1 MIQKFLSGWSFMRLL
16 RLTLGIAI
24 IVQGAM
30 VKDWLFI
37 ALGALFS
44 LMHIFNIGCCG
55 ASSCNTNY
63 QNNNAKTVDEISF
76 EEIKSE
82 QK

>member
-37 ALGALFS
+37 ALGALFT
-44 LMHIFNIGCCG
+44 LMPIFNIGCCG

>member
-1 MIQKFLSGWSFMRLL
+1 MIQKFLSGWNFMRLL
-16 RLTLGIAI
+16 RLALGIAI

-44 LMHIFNIGCCG
+44 LMPIFNIGCCG
-55 ASSCNTNY
+55 VSSCNTNY
-63 QNNNAKTVDEISF
+63 QNNNTKTVDEISF